1 MELDEA
7 RTVLIENFRNH
18 PECIDSEQS
27 ARGLVMDSIPQRQ
40 AEKNILITLYHE
52 GFIDD
57 LRGSDV
63 PQLLKNRYK
72 LILTNEYGYSK
83 SISLWCIDTWI
94 IILRDALNEQFGTD
108 TGVEPDDIISDT
120 ADLIAVKSEYERL
133 LEEINN
139 LKGVITAL
147 TAERDDLK
155 YHICRDLAAEYNS
168 RIGEIELQVL
178 NAKLRVLELKRTVE
192 ILQAWINRQE
202 RASEKKAREQAKKE
216 YKEFEDDLN
225 RKAEEAKNA
234 NQYKEDETQK
244 EEEWEKEQEE
254 REQAEDGA
262 SFRKYRSRNE
272 EMKALYRKI
281 VKALHPDMNPNITD
295 AMKQMFQ
302 EAVDA
307 YNKGVID
314 KLREIAALIDEGN
327 LSGDGFKDSQESV
340 GKLKEIIEGLKL
352 RIDELMEEIEEIKTS
367 FPYTMKD
374 FLEDDKKVTKRQKE
388 LTKLLYEYG
397 EQIEELEKRI
407 DEMLGKSVGNG
418 KKKEK

>member
-72 LILTNEYGYSK
+72 LILTNEYGYSE

-94 IILRDALNEQFGTD
+94 IILRDALNEQLSAD
-108 TGVEPDDIISDT
+108 TGVEPDDIISNN
-120 ADLIAVKSEYERL
+120 ADLITVKSEYERL

-139 LKGVITAL
+139 LKGVIIAL

-155 YHICRDLAAEYNS
+155 YHMCRDLAAEYNS

-202 RASEKKAREQAKKE
+202 RASERKAREQAKKE
-216 YKEFEDDLN
+216 YREFEEDLN

-254 REQAEDGA
+254 REQAEDGG

-281 VKALHPDMNPNITD
+281 VKALHPDMNPEITD

-307 YNKGVID
+307 YNKGLLD

-327 LSGDGFKDSQESV
+327 LSADGFKDSQESID
-340 GKLKEIIEGLKL
+340 KLKEIIEGLKL

-367 FPYTMKD
+367 FPYTMKE
-374 FLEDDKKVTKRQKE
+374 FLEDDKKVAKRQKE